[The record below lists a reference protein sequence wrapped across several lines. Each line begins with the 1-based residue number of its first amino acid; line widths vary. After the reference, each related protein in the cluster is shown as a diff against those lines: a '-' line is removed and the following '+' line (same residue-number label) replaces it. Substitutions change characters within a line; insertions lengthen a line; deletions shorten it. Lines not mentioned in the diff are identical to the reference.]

1 VAIKNS
7 DVLMGKGTGEARA
20 GTIEMVFMRPIETV
34 DCTTDAAIDQLIA
47 EARQVIADELKT
59 GSQKS

>member
-1 VAIKNS
+1 
-7 DVLMGKGTGEARA
+7 
-20 GTIEMVFMRPIETV
+20 MVFMRPIETV
-34 DCTTDAAIDQLIA
+34 DRTTDAAIDQLIA